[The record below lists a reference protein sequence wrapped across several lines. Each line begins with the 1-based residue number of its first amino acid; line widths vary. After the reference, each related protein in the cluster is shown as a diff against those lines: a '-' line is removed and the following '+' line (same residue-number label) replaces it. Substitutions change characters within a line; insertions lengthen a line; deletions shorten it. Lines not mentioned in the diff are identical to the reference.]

1 MQAINRPFTA
11 IINGNTQFLIP
22 VFQRDYTWTEEQCD
36 RLWEDIRRAGVGA
49 DKGHFLGSIVYVAAE
64 DSAAGFT
71 RWLLIDGQQR
81 LTSLTLLM
89 IALRDYI
96 KDADWSGGEDS
107 PTPEQI
113 DAFFLK
119 NMYQSVGRRYKLVL
133 RRTDHDTLH
142 ALVDNKELPEHYSSL
157 IVDAYKFFRQR
168 LEECADPDL
177 VYRGATDLVIVDVT
191 LQRHIDDPQLVFESL
206 NSTGV
211 DLSQSDLIRNYLLM
225 GIEESD
231 QTRLYSEYWGKV
243 EGLFRKS
250 GSALNSFLRDY
261 VALETQAT
269 RQTRDDRVYEEFK
282 KTFLSSDIESL
293 ERLLKDLVV
302 KAHYYAA
309 FMIGDQKK
317 GRLDEAMRNV
327 RRLAVV
333 PAILVTRLYDCH
345 ERGSLS
351 ENEFIQALTL
361 IESYIL
367 RRAICGRQTR
377 GYWTI
382 FATLARQLDDRSPL
396 ESLKARLYLLYYG
409 FPKDEQF
416 KRALVE
422 EDLYGRRILWH
433 LLERL
438 ENAETKEP
446 SDTSE
451 YSIEHVMP
459 QNENL
464 AAAWKEML
472 GPNWQDV
479 QMAWLHRLGNLTLTA
494 YNSRYSDKPFQEKMT
509 IKGGFK
515 DSAVRLNRFISDQC
529 KWTAN
534 EMEER
539 GQRLAERSLEIWP
552 SLKVDKSSI
561 DKAKAYGLQQRATL
575 RRPEDI
581 DMSDIERELLVA
593 LQKRV
598 IDLDDNVIEIVER
611 KSISYHRDAKF
622 FLEVIPRKGYLALIM
637 PLDFAEVDIPD
648 GLPASDATEW
658 KFIPN
663 ANYDAGLIV
672 DLAAPDHIESL
683 MPLIRQA
690 FTVDDQ

>member
-36 RLWEDIRRAGVGA
+36 RLWGDIRRAGTGA

-64 DSAAGFT
+64 DIAAGFT
-71 RWLLIDGQQR
+71 RWLVIDGQQR

-89 IALRDYI
+89 VALRDYI
-96 KDADWSGGEDS
+96 RDTGWSGGEDG
-107 PTPEQI
+107 PTPDQI

-133 RRTDHDTLH
+133 RRTDDATLH
-142 ALVDNKELPEHYSSL
+142 ALVDGKDLPSNHSSL
-157 IVDAYKFFRQR
+157 VLDAYRFFRQR
-168 LEECADPDL
+168 MEECADPEL
-177 VYRGATDLVIVDVT
+177 IYRGATDLVIVDVT

-211 DLSQSDLIRNYLLM
+211 DLSQGDLVRNYLLM
-225 GIEESD
+225 KLEEQD
-231 QTRLYSEYWGKV
+231 QTRLYEDYWGEV
-243 EGLFRKS
+243 EELFHRS
-250 GSALNSFLRDY
+250 GGALNSFLRDY
-261 VALETQAT
+261 VALETRAT

-282 KTFLSSDIESL
+282 KTFPSPSLGDL
-293 ERLLKDLVV
+293 ERRLDDLVV
-302 KAHYYAA
+302 KARHYAA
-309 FMIGDQKK
+309 FMMGSHEKSP
-317 GRLDEAMRNV
+317 LDEAMRNV

-333 PAILVTRLYDCH
+333 PAILVTRLYDSH
-345 ERGSLS
+345 ERGHLS
-351 ENEFIQALTL
+351 GRDFIEALTL

-367 RRAICGRQTR
+367 RRAVCGRQTR
-377 GYWTI
+377 GYWTV
-382 FATLARQLDDRSPL
+382 FATLARQLDDGSPL
-396 ESLKARLYLLYYG
+396 ESLKARLHMSYYK
-409 FPKDEQF
+409 FPSDEEF
-416 KRALVE
+416 RRALVD

-438 ENAETKEP
+438 ENAGTKEP

-451 YSIEHVMP
+451 YSIEHVLP

-464 AAAWKEML
+464 VPEWKTML
-472 GPNWQDV
+472 GSDWQEV
-479 QMAWLHRLGNLTLTA
+479 QKEWLHRLGNLTLTA
-494 YNSRYSDKPFQEKMT
+494 YNSRYSDRSFQEKLT
-509 IKGGFK
+509 IAGGFK
-515 DSAVRLNRFISDQC
+515 ESAVRLNRFISEQP
-529 KWTAN
+529 KWTTA
-534 EMEER
+534 EIKER
-539 GQRLAERSLEIWP
+539 GRRLAERALEIWP

-561 DKAKAYGLQQRATL
+561 DKAKADDLQQRAAL
-575 RRPEDI
+575 RQPEDI
-581 DMSDIERELLVA
+581 NMSSIERGLLA
-593 LQKRV
+593 PLRERV
-598 IDLDDNVIEIVER
+598 TDLGDNVIEIVER

-637 PLDFAEVDIPD
+637 PLEFSEVDIPD
-648 GLPASDATEW
+648 GLTASDAREL

-672 DLAAPDHIESL
+672 DLATPEHIETL
-683 MPLIRQA
+683 MPLIRQS